1 MIYLITALSKMIEY
15 STLLQYCSIPRR
27 VASVVRHNNTTDAL
41 RTLQYIMKYP
51 QTYHQIQYT
60 SKPILA
66 ACTEKERVVINLR
79 VSTCEERVRFASI
92 LFCTEVRF
100 ARGAYYAFFFG
111 WVISLSL
118 MYKLRSAI
126 ALISACVV
134 NTLDGLVTLRLISI
148 GRTC

>member
-1 MIYLITALSKMIEY
+1 MYLTTALSKMIE
-15 STLLQYCSIPRR
+15 SNALLQCCSIPRR
-27 VASVVRHNNTTDAL
+27 VASVARHNKTTSAL
-41 RTLQYIMKYP
+41 QPLHYITKYS
-51 QTYHQIQYT
+51 QAYHPIQYT